1 MDNINVT
8 ADVIANVNR
17 LLAEGKSLNQL
28 DKTDALLNLSRKAF
42 RNRAMKENYFFNQD
56 KRQFEL
62 KNKDIEITPDNT
74 DISQDN
80 IKETQ
85 DNTDKKIIKELLQR
99 IEKLESIVLSPDNP
113 ISNFKIDDRV
123 KDLDDIFTRSFRV
136 SKDAVAVFDSVCD
149 KKLYRYQKQQL
160 LSQAL
165 YEFADRYK

>member
-1 MDNINVT
+1 MNNINIT

-62 KNKDIEITPDNT
+62 KNKNLEITSNNTAISSDNT
-74 DISQDN
+74 E
-80 IKETQ
+80 KTQ
-85 DNTDKKIIKELLQR
+85 NNTDKIIKDLLQR
-99 IEKLESIVLSPDNP
+99 IKKIESIIFNSNTH
-113 ISNFKIDDRV
+113 ISNFKLDNRV
-123 KDLDDIFTRSFRV
+123 NDIEIITRSFRV
-136 SKDAVAVFDSVCD
+136 SPEAVEAFNKVCEN
-149 KKLYRYQKQQL
+149 KLYRYQKQQL